1 MQLDIKKLVFVLL
14 LFFYCKSSVFS
25 QSFKIVE
32 KTPNTN
38 TFAFDSLRSTDG
50 NCLIT
55 IFYKD
60 GGLTNDCNTS
70 NIINS
75 EADKECN
82 LNKFKKKLE
91 KELNNCSFLEETTIQ
106 LYKYPKEATYYLK
119 DQNNKKINIVGLMA
133 FVSNYGNELYT
144 APELSNILNELNK
157 KTAKAFIPT
166 KKNACTKSIFEF
178 SSKIHKKAV
187 NPFVCPSDIHV
198 LNRLKSDLIAGNS
211 CPKMDIPLED
221 IFIKHLLLLFKP
233 NLVLNKQISYYK
245 KKNLELEKEKD
256 SLNKSY
262 RIKLASIKKLWSE
275 SSLGLNGQLGI
286 VNSNSVV
293 SDLENL
299 NSKVT
304 LFNSLDLS
312 FNKSITE
319 KIAMH
324 ISAELFNMQGDFEL
338 NSTED
343 SWNDYIGAENPL
355 ERTNSISGLKES
367 WIMNNGVAA
376 KIGIS
381 YVLTSF
387 NDRLFIRAGGEIGK
401 VFPFF
406 ISSMLDEGEF
416 NYRAEIDNID
426 GPLANINSLGLYD
439 GVSYSSLP
447 LQKNQFSGF
456 VIGLNTTV
464 TYSLTKKLYSKL
476 FIDYSILQLT
486 NQDYNKD
493 SKISRNYGEFSS
505 SMYQIKSL
513 RISPL
518 TIGFG
523 IGLKF

>member
-14 LFFYCKSSVFS
+14 LFFYCKSSIFS

-32 KTPNTN
+32 KTLNNKLT
-38 TFAFDSLRSTDG
+38 FDSLRSIDG

-60 GGLTNDCNTS
+60 GSLKNDCNKST
-70 NIINS
+70 IINS
-75 EADKECN
+75 SDQKCN
-82 LNKFKKKLE
+82 LKKFKEKLV
-91 KELNNCSFLEETTIQ
+91 KELNNCSFPEETTIQ
-106 LYKYPKEATYYLK
+106 FYIYPKETIYYLK
-119 DQNNKKINIVGLMA
+119 DENNKKTYIENIMA

-144 APELSNILNELNK
+144 APELSNFLNELNK
-157 KTAKAFIPT
+157 KSKQHFIPT
-166 KKNACTKSIFEF
+166 KNIFNTNSVFEF
-178 SSKIHKKAV
+178 SSEIHKKSV
-187 NPFVCPSDIHV
+187 NPSFKCPSDIHV
-198 LNRLKSDLIAGNS
+198 LNLLKKYLIAGNS
-211 CPKMDIPLED
+211 CPTNRYIPLED

-275 SSLGLNGQLGI
+275 SSLELNGQLGI

-312 FNKSITE
+312 FNKSINE

-343 SWNDYIGAENPL
+343 SWNDDIGAENSL
-355 ERTNSISGLKES
+355 ERTTTISGLKES

-426 GPLANINSLGLYD
+426 GPLTNITSLGLYD

-486 NQDYNKD
+486 NQDYNPD